1 VGPNHEGRG
10 DLVISDVVMPD
21 GNGLET
27 LPKINQQRPDLP
39 VIIISAQNTIMTAIQ
54 ATEAAA
60 YDYLPKPFDLPDLM
74 KRSARAIA
82 KKAETL
88 SPNAHAVQHETLPLV
103 GQTPVMQEIYRIVA
117 KILNTDMP
125 VLISGPSGSGK
136 SLITRIIHDYS
147 DRSAQPYIV
156 ANSVDMDSQDTADS
170 LLSRAKSGSVLFDE
184 IGDLSAQAQSRLVRI
199 LDQHT
204 ENPPRIMATSQRDLA
219 QAVEAGH
226 FRADL
231 YYRISAVSLSVPPLH
246 LRIDDIELLA
256 QHFLAKSA
264 RERGETK
271 QLDPLAYDHLRK
283 FAWPGNVR
291 QLENTLKRLVT
302 TCPQEIIQASDVDSV
317 LGPVQNARQI
327 IGLGGGQK
335 LSEAIASHLGRYF
348 DLHGANLPPSGLYA
362 RILREMETP
371 LIEIALEATAGNQA
385 KCADLLG
392 INRNTLRKKIG
403 DLEIRVTRGR
413 KLM

>member
-1 VGPNHEGRG
+1 
-10 DLVISDVVMPD
+10 
-21 GNGLET
+21 
-27 LPKINQQRPDLP
+27 
-39 VIIISAQNTIMTAIQ
+39 
-54 ATEAAA
+54 
-60 YDYLPKPFDLPDLM
+60 
-74 KRSARAIA
+74 
-82 KKAETL
+82 
-88 SPNAHAVQHETLPLV
+88 
-103 GQTPVMQEIYRIVA
+103 
-117 KILNTDMP
+117 
-125 VLISGPSGSGK
+125 
-136 SLITRIIHDYS
+136 
-147 DRSAQPYIV
+147 
-156 ANSVDMDSQDTADS
+156 
-170 LLSRAKSGSVLFDE
+170 
-184 IGDLSAQAQSRLVRI
+184 
-199 LDQHT
+199 
-204 ENPPRIMATSQRDLA
+204 
-219 QAVEAGH
+219 
-226 FRADL
+226 
-231 YYRISAVSLSVPPLH
+231 
-246 LRIDDIELLA
+246 LA